1 MKSLRRDIY
10 IAHIHRE
17 LLRNKSGSSGLTLM
31 TYRLPINCE
40 SLENHETYFIHGPEP
55 HIRRENTY
63 VFPEKWHAMLRVDP
77 LTYLQLPLPI

>member
-1 MKSLRRDIY
+1 
-10 IAHIHRE
+10 
-17 LLRNKSGSSGLTLM
+17 M

-40 SLENHETYFIHGPEP
+40 SLENHEKYFILGPEP

-77 LTYLQLPLPI
+77 LTYLQPPLPI

>member
-1 MKSLRRDIY
+1 
-10 IAHIHRE
+10 
-17 LLRNKSGSSGLTLM
+17 M

-40 SLENHETYFIHGPEP
+40 SLENHEKYFILGPES

-77 LTYLQLPLPI
+77 LTYLQPPLPI